1 MGESEYTNGK
11 EEIGCFRILRKG
23 NRMLS
28 SQSCK
33 EREVSG
39 CDGKKGVQDRTYSKF
54 RFRKNFFM
62 MLSIFSV

>member
-39 CDGKKGVQDRTYSKF
+39 CDGKKGVQDRT
-54 RFRKNFFM
+54 
-62 MLSIFSV
+62 